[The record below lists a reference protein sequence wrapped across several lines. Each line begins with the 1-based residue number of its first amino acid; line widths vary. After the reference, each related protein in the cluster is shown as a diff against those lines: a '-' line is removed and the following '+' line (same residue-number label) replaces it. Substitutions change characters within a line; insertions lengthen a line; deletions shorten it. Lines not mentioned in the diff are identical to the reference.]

1 MHVETSSEMPRRAP
15 TKRGRQRP
23 PHAHY
28 HLHLLLHPRHTSS
41 LFPCGYYHHH
51 HHQIVV
57 PYLSQFNEG
66 SPPRKL
72 RKRTLVLM
80 GARAKRPPQRPAS
93 ASTLLLV
100 LLTWAFV
107 DSMMYHMVLL
117 SPTSTHET
125 KVVNEAVAE
134 VDLTV
139 TVDDCLRIEHQIDNT
154 LRKKQILTIRV
165 TSPLHRRRRNNT

>member
-1 MHVETSSEMPRRAP
+1 
-15 TKRGRQRP
+15 
-23 PHAHY
+23 
-28 HLHLLLHPRHTSS
+28 
-41 LFPCGYYHHH
+41 
-51 HHQIVV
+51 
-57 PYLSQFNEG
+57 
-66 SPPRKL
+66 
-72 RKRTLVLM
+72 M

-93 ASTLLLV
+93 ASALLV

-154 LRKKQILTIRV
+154 KKNTNSYHSSDLFS
-165 TSPLHRRRRNNT
+165 TSPSTQQDIVSLGIVVQNLQKEAAVATHC

>member
-1 MHVETSSEMPRRAP
+1 MYRPSRRCQP
-15 TKRGRQRP
+15 TKRP
-23 PHAHY
+23 PADFAHY
-28 HLHLLLHPRHTSS
+28 HLHLLIHPRHSS
-41 LFPCGYYHHH
+41 LLPCGYYY
-51 HHQIVV
+51 HQ
-57 PYLSQFNEG
+57 YHACLSSMKAPLPESWESVRSFWW
-66 SPPRKL
+66 
-72 RKRTLVLM
+72 
-80 GARAKRPPQRPAS
+80 ARARKGRHKGRPRPL
-93 ASTLLLV
+93 LLLV

-154 LRKKQILTIRV
+154 KK
-165 TSPLHRRRRNNT
+165 NTNSYH